1 GEHPDFS
8 VIFVCALFTLL
19 ALLGLL
25 GVLGRD
31 GPDGGWRRIAAGRHG
46 RWLVPA
52 GGAVTFAIVARFTFI
67 L

>member
-1 GEHPDFS
+1 
-8 VIFVCALFTLL
+8 
-19 ALLGLL
+19 
-25 GVLGRD
+25 VLGRD